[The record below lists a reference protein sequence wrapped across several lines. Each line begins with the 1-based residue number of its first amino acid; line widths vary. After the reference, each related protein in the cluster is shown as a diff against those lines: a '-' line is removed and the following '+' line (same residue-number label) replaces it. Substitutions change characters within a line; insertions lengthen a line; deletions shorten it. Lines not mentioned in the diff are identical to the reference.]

1 MPELAGEAFGPQ
13 GDASRHRALAELE
26 AGLRALAAAPTEA
39 GRLALIV
46 LRRSD
51 GRRELPERARLSI
64 EEGVP
69 GDGWSRRPPRDPEAQ
84 LAVMRR
90 DVAELVA
97 NGQPLATFGDNLFVD
112 LDLSARNLPPGTRLR
127 VGEAE
132 VEVTAKPHNGCRKFH
147 GRFGA
152 DALQLVQAPATRA
165 QNLRGVYWKVVAAG
179 LARVGDPI
187 EVLVRPAR
195 AQAAVA
201 ARSGV

>member
-1 MPELAGEAFGPQ
+1 MAELAREAFGPE
-13 GDASRHRALAELE
+13 GDASCHRALAELV
-26 AGLRALAAAPTEA
+26 AGLRALAAALTDA

-46 LRRSD
+46 KRRPA
-51 GRRELPERARLSI
+51 GRRELPERLRLSP
-64 EEGVP
+64 EDGVP

-112 LDLSARNLPPGTRLR
+112 LDLSARNLPAGTRLR
-127 VGEAE
+127 VGEAQ
-132 VEVTAKPHNGCRKFH
+132 VEVTPKPHNGCRKFQR
-147 GRFGA
+147 RFGA
-152 DALQLVQAPATRA
+152 DALQFVQAPATRD
-165 QNLRGVYWKVVAAG
+165 QNLRGVYWKVVVAG

-187 EVLVRPAR
+187 EVLARPER